1 MDFLLSSSQLRHI
14 LSVSTSRTKFRWVDV
29 CAINELP
36 RYELQKSRPTAF
48 IVNSDPNFK
57 PGKHWTAIYFPRF
70 HSNIS
75 NAIPE
80 FFDPYGL
87 PPSTY
92 GKEIVHFLKVN
103 TISQY
108 AYNSLQVQ
116 ENSSTL
122 CGLYCC
128 YYLMNRFEGQT
139 MEEIISDLY
148 VIDEAALIRYFEP
161 AMQSM

>member
-87 PPSTY
+87 PPLHMVRKLYIFS
-92 GKEIVHFLKVN
+92 KLIQFPNMH
-103 TISQY
+103 TI
-108 AYNSLQVQ
+108 LFRFKK
-116 ENSSTL
+116 TL
-122 CGLYCC
+122 PHCVGY
-128 YYLMNRFEGQT
+128 T
-139 MEEIISDLY
+139 V
-148 VIDEAALIRYFEP
+148 VIT
-161 AMQSM
+161 